1 MRSSDVPPK
10 LPRSGGAF
18 LRRTH
23 YSYLSPG
30 PGNSTQR
37 AAGYAASMQKAP
49 SRITGPFGR
58 SSVGGECSLTPH
70 RFLNSSLS
78 FGSRRKWGGWI
89 SPITR
94 AFSQVGEACHE
105 MAVIHRQNFGRD
117 RLATSR
123 PGGRFMKRL
132 TSAEL
137 FAPPGIRRKDQ
148 KARLERA
155 KLVVVA
161 ARDRAV
167 ETAQQRAVPSM
178 KRFPTVLQRRRLAE
192 RLSANS

>member
-1 MRSSDVPPK
+1 
-10 LPRSGGAF
+10 
-18 LRRTH
+18 
-23 YSYLSPG
+23 
-30 PGNSTQR
+30 
-37 AAGYAASMQKAP
+37 
-49 SRITGPFGR
+49 
-58 SSVGGECSLTPH
+58 
-70 RFLNSSLS
+70 
-78 FGSRRKWGGWI
+78 
-89 SPITR
+89 
-94 AFSQVGEACHE
+94 

-123 PGGRFMKRL
+123 PGGTFMKRL